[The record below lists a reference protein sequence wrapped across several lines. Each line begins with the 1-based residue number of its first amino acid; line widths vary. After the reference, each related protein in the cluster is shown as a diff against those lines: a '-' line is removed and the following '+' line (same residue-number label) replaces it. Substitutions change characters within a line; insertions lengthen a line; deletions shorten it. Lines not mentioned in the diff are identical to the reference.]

1 MLLFNFLL
9 SASVTRCHLV
19 TDTNNFINYMLE
31 LQRVHIYFHQ
41 LEGSVELPV
50 GRALS
55 LSKPFVSSSPCRPQR
70 LVRRGEGGG
79 RGHSWFFH
87 TLSYTFSDHSHN
99 YKVIY
104 IVHRFMCV
112 HYVFILKYR
121 DVVVTVTRS

>member
-79 RGHSWFFH
+79 GGIVGSFI
-87 TLSYTFSDHSHN
+87 LLYTFSDHSHN

-104 IVHRFMCV
+104 IVHRFMYV

>member
-79 RGHSWFFH
+79 GGIVGSFILFH
-87 TLSYTFSDHSHN
+87 TLFQIIHT
-99 YKVIY
+99 IIRLY
-104 IVHRFMCV
+104 ILSIGLCM
-112 HYVFILKYR
+112 FIMYLYL
-121 DVVVTVTRS
+121 SIGMWL